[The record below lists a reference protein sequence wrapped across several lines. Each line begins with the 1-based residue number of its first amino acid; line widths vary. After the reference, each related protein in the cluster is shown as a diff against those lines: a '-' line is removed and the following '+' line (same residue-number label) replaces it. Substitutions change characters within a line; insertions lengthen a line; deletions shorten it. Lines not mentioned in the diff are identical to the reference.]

1 VRKGRDRRFVAE
13 HRGGA
18 LTRQDHRALATW
30 AAECAEHV
38 LSVTWP
44 DKEDRRP
51 FNAVRQAR
59 SWATGEVP
67 AGRAMRAAVAAH
79 GAAREAS
86 GPAVAA
92 ARAASHA
99 AATAHMAD
107 HSLRAAAYALKAVA
121 QAGMDAAVE
130 RRWQERKL
138 PDGIRALVMEAGDGS
153 R

>member
-1 VRKGRDRRFVAE
+1 VAE

-59 SWATGEVP
+59 SWATG
-67 AGRAMRAAVAAH
+67 
-79 GAAREAS
+79 
-86 GPAVAA
+86 
-92 ARAASHA
+92 
-99 AATAHMAD
+99 
-107 HSLRAAAYALKAVA
+107 
-121 QAGMDAAVE
+121 
-130 RRWQERKL
+130 
-138 PDGIRALVMEAGDGS
+138 
-153 R
+153 